1 MGRPIRGWC
10 FVPQGGLATGDI
22 TLAQKIAL
30 ETDEDETMKV
40 ALRFWHEVGH
50 GRLATWVV
58 AISGR

>member
-1 MGRPIRGWC
+1 MGRCMPGRAI
-10 FVPQGGLATGDI
+10 GLACS
-22 TLAQKIAL
+22 QKIAL

-50 GRLATWVV
+50 GRMATWVV